1 LEHAVVIGAGPV
13 GLAIAAQLVEE
24 GYEPTMVTRSGSAA
38 GGTKSTMAD
47 ITVPAAALAAV
58 RGASVVFQCAQPAY
72 HRWTEEFPQLQAA
85 VLDACAAV
93 GAPLIATENSYGY
106 GFVEGPIT
114 DGMPMNPN
122 TRKGRVRAEMWDS
135 LADAHRSGRAQTAA
149 VRASDFFGPGVEG
162 SAFGDRFFDAIVAG
176 KKAELLGD
184 PDAAHSITYVPDLAR
199 AMIAVAADP
208 ASWGGAW
215 HAPTAPAITQREIV
229 EVAAA
234 AAGTEPIVRVVKP
247 WQLWALGIVVK
258 PVREMIEMR
267 YEFEHDYVVDST
279 AFEQRFGITPTP
291 LTESLAETV
300 RWFSTRH
307 RNGG

>member
-1 LEHAVVIGAGPV
+1 
-13 GLAIAAQLVEE
+13 
-24 GYEPTMVTRSGSAA
+24 
-38 GGTKSTMAD
+38 
-47 ITVPAAALAAV
+47 
-58 RGASVVFQCAQPAY
+58 
-72 HRWTEEFPQLQAA
+72 
-85 VLDACAAV
+85 
-93 GAPLIATENSYGY
+93 
-106 GFVEGPIT
+106 
-114 DGMPMNPN
+114 
-122 TRKGRVRAEMWDS
+122 MWDS

-162 SAFGDRFFDAIVAG
+162 SAFGDSFFDAIVAG

-208 ASWGGAW
+208 ASWGRAW

-267 YEFEHDYVVDST
+267 YEFEHDNVVDST